1 MNLQLLRSVLG
12 PVLIVF
18 VLLLPAAQGLAQQQQ
33 PDLSLSDFFGVYVGR
48 AQLFGADGSVAQ
60 ERDLDIVIQPGKRGG
75 FRIDWTTVKLVD
87 GRRDVPGVKRWQA
100 SSVFEGQEDGRF
112 VEDTRGSLFAKKKK
126 TDLLAGGSLRWARVI
141 GATLNVVSF
150 AILEDGRYELQTY
163 KRIRTET
170 GLDIEF
176 RRIVDDELAYSLSGS
191 AVKME

>member
-1 MNLQLLRSVLG
+1 MIGPLPRPISGLVLA
-12 PVLIVF
+12 VF
-18 VLLLPAAQGLAQQQQ
+18 ILLLPMALGFAQQQQ
-33 PDLSLSDFFGVYVGR
+33 PDLPLSEFFGVYVGR

-60 ERDLDIVIQPGKRGG
+60 ERDLDIVIQAGKRGG
-75 FRIDWTTVKLVD
+75 FRIDWVTVKLVD
-87 GRRDVPGVKRWQA
+87 GRRDLPGVKRWQA

-126 TDLLAGGSLRWARVI
+126 IDLLAGGSLRWARVI

-191 AVKME
+191 AVKVE